1 MVFAFV
7 AVVVTVPAPTVAA
20 AEFAHMVPFL
30 PSASDDLGRQGFVR
44 VINHSDEPG
53 DVIIEAIDDEGA
65 SYGPLTLA
73 MAVGETVHFNS
84 LDLEDGNVDKGLSG
98 SAGPGQGHWR
108 LALTSDFGI
117 EVLSYIRTNEGSLT
131 SMHDTVPWREGAHRV
146 AVFNPGSNAQQQS
159 LLRVVNMGEGNATVS
174 IDGVDDAGEPGGG
187 TVTMEVPAGAAR
199 TYSAAE
205 LESGNAAGLDGS
217 LGDGAGKWQLAVR
230 SDAAVVVMNLLSNP
244 TGHLTNLSSNGADA
258 STITF
263 DFNRGG
269 QGFAADFADYPPDNE
284 EIFELTSDHRPLPA
298 PFESRSGLY
307 LSGVNRSDDLFMFFK
322 GELGGLVPGAHYD
335 VSVSVEIA
343 TDVPA
348 GCFGVGGPPG
358 ESVWIKAGV
367 TEIEPVPVLEGTY
380 LRMNIDIGNQSNGGE
395 QAVVLGDMAN
405 SRSCE
410 QSRRWE
416 LKSFAPRSVPAPF
429 SASPNGRAW
438 LMFGIDSGF
447 ESRTQVYFTRATV
460 LLRPGKGMA
469 VMDE

>member
-1 MVFAFV
+1 
-7 AVVVTVPAPTVAA
+7 
-20 AEFAHMVPFL
+20 
-30 PSASDDLGRQGFVR
+30 
-44 VINHSDEPG
+44 
-53 DVIIEAIDDEGA
+53 
-65 SYGPLTLA
+65 
-73 MAVGETVHFNS
+73 
-84 LDLEDGNVDKGLSG
+84 
-98 SAGPGQGHWR
+98 
-108 LALTSDFGI
+108 
-117 EVLSYIRTNEGSLT
+117 
-131 SMHDTVPWREGAHRV
+131 
-146 AVFNPGSNAQQQS
+146 
-159 LLRVVNMGEGNATVS
+159 
-174 IDGVDDAGEPGGG
+174 
-187 TVTMEVPAGAAR
+187 
-199 TYSAAE
+199 
-205 LESGNAAGLDGS
+205 
-217 LGDGAGKWQLAVR
+217 
-230 SDAAVVVMNLLSNP
+230 MNLLSNP
-244 TGHLTNLSSNGADA
+244 TGHLTNLSSNGADT

-284 EIFELTSDHRPLPA
+284 EIFELASDHRSLPA
-298 PFESRSGLY
+298 PFDSRSGLY

-322 GELGGLVPGAHYD
+322 GELGGLVPGARYD

-367 TEIEPVPVLEGTY
+367 SEVEPVPVLDGTY

-416 LKSFAPRSVPAPF
+416 LKSFPPRTVPAPF